1 MVREGAVAESL
12 LQKVKIELYIIS
24 MLPEL
29 FSIWN
34 GESKV
39 DKHTEYCIF
48 SFLWENTED
57 CDLQTDKTKIVALS
71 KNHELFVYEFT
82 IEDGDC
88 NLIFLHS
95 CKEDTLKKHL
105 EVKNISE

>member
-1 MVREGAVAESL
+1 M
-12 LQKVKIELYIIS
+12 
-24 MLPEL
+24 
-29 FSIWN
+29 
-34 GESKV
+34 
-39 DKHTEYCIF
+39 
-48 SFLWENTED
+48 
-57 CDLQTDKTKIVALS
+57 ALS